1 MLRKKKKLLAE
12 EKAKEKVEIERKRK
26 LIEKQG
32 LAELGHQKIV
42 KRLNRQIKKTYM
54 AKAKQMEIEEARKEN
69 EEHVVD
75 KVEAEMNA
83 FKENRRH
90 SDIAR
95 ETKERI
101 RRQKMKAKKVVEDE
115 KFELNVPSETLED
128 AAPSFDLIY
137 EDAKLEFSACAWA
150 T

>member
-1 MLRKKKKLLAE
+1 MININIIIIDLILLVIINCRIKDSRK
-12 EKAKEKVEIERKRK
+12 
-26 LIEKQG
+26 
-32 LAELGHQKIV
+32 
-42 KRLNRQIKKTYM
+42 
-54 AKAKQMEIEEARKEN
+54 KAKQMEIEEARKEN

-115 KFELNVPSETLED
+115 KQCWKSYFENIRFESNTILVDLRKTLR
-128 AAPSFDLIY
+128 
-137 EDAKLEFSACAWA
+137 
-150 T
+150 